1 MLQQPSSDSCTFFM
15 SQNTFSSSTSANITS
30 FTTNNTAAVMNKNTA
45 TASAN
50 NNFAT
55 TVMNKNNIKD
65 WVKAY
70 TKDFAQ
76 RWEKQNY
83 KWEAVQSAR
92 KHWNVEA
99 PHLLLCFEASAKA
112 LSKNRRLLRPFG
124 ERMAYG
130 MLHQFI
136 THEEAAIRNALRNLL
151 STNSRE
157 QVEERMADFLAT
169 AEEIKESRRT
179 KDLPNWRKHF
189 QTKATTSALLWL
201 IHPGTFYY
209 MEPKWAAIA
218 LNELGF
224 IYTGNQRN
232 LSYAEALS
240 CFDSVCDALNKPEY
254 GLRDMLRQYLVPER
268 HDADPELRILT
279 NDFMEYVGREVKRR
293 KA

>member
-15 SQNTFSSSTSANITS
+15 SQNTFSPAASTNINA
-30 FTTNNTAAVMNKNTA
+30 FTTNNNTAVMNKNTA
-45 TASAN
+45 SAAA

-55 TVMNKNNIKD
+55 TIMNKNNIKD
-65 WVKAY
+65 WVKSY
-70 TKDFAQ
+70 TKDFAK
-76 RWEKQNY
+76 RWEKHNY

-112 LSKNRRLLRPFG
+112 LDKNRRLLRPFG

-136 THEEAAIRNALRNLL
+136 THEEAAIRNALRSLL
-151 STNSRE
+151 TSNNRE
-157 QVEERMADFLAT
+157 QVEERVADFLAT
-169 AEEIKESRRT
+169 AEQIKESRRT
-179 KDLPNWRKHF
+179 RDLPNWRKHF

-201 IHPGTFYY
+201 LHPGTFYY
-209 MEPKWAAIA
+209 TEPQWTALA

-224 IYTGNQRN
+224 IYTGNQRT
-232 LSYAEALS
+232 LRYAEVLP
-240 CFDSVCDALNKPEY
+240 CFDRVCDELNKPEY

-279 NDFMEYVGREVKRR
+279 NDFMEYVGREVKNR

>member
-1 MLQQPSSDSCTFFM
+1 M
-15 SQNTFSSSTSANITS
+15 SQNTFSSTASSNLNT
-30 FTTNNTAAVMNKNTA
+30 FTTTLNTAVMNT
-45 TASAN
+45 TSSYSTN
-50 NNFAT
+50 NNYAT

-65 WVKAY
+65 WVKSY
-70 TKDFAQ
+70 MNDFAK

-83 KWEAVQSAR
+83 KWEAVLSAR

-99 PHLLLCFEASAKA
+99 PHLLLSFEASAKA
-112 LSKNRRLLRPFG
+112 LNKNRRLLRPFG

-136 THEEAAIRNALRNLL
+136 THEEAAIRSALRNLL
-151 STNSRE
+151 STDSRE

-201 IHPGTFYY
+201 LHPGTFYY
-209 MEPKWAAIA
+209 TEPQWTALA
-218 LNELGF
+218 LNELGY

>member
-1 MLQQPSSDSCTFFM
+1 
-15 SQNTFSSSTSANITS
+15 
-30 FTTNNTAAVMNKNTA
+30 MNKNTA

-65 WVKAY
+65 WVKSYA
-70 TKDFAQ
+70 KDFAK

-83 KWEAVQSAR
+83 KWEAVLSAR

-99 PHLLLCFEASAKA
+99 PHLLLSFEASAKA
-112 LSKNRRLLRPFG
+112 LDKNRRLLRPFG

-136 THEEAAIRNALRNLL
+136 THEEAAIRSALRNLL

-201 IHPGTFYY
+201 LHPGTFYY
-209 MEPKWAAIA
+209 TEPQWTALA
-218 LNELGF
+218 LNELGY

-240 CFDSVCDALNKPEY
+240 CFDRVCDELNKPEY

-279 NDFMEYVGREVKRR
+279 NDFMEYVGREVQKR